1 MLLPPAPHTSHVFH
15 PRYVTT
21 QGCPIWP
28 QTGFGR
34 SKVNRLIWCYISTS
48 AGWQKYRPGLAA
60 VAVDIAVKHL
70 NIVCCSTSADVK
82 GLLFLNDPQHGNSLA
97 SLSKQLECSKRAPFI
112 WSFHLDLL
120 PQHCAIVQMHFSCY
134 EAILFF
140 FFKSDLVPNWF
151 TKKQSLKCNMS
162 TFAVTMQL

>member
-1 MLLPPAPHTSHVFH
+1 MLLPPAPHTPLMCSTPAMSPLRGVL
-15 PRYVTT
+15 
-21 QGCPIWP
+21 GP

-70 NIVCCSTSADVK
+70 NIVCCSTSANVK

-97 SLSKQLECSKRAPFI
+97 SLSKQLECSKRTPFI